1 MIKRLFFLLPFS
13 TIVSAN
19 EPDTIQVKRIDLDE
33 VTIVAFKQNTPNRE
47 PLSISTLDNRFLK
60 ENEIS
65 GAKDLSSLL
74 PNFYMPD
81 YGSKQNSP
89 VYIRGIGAKKDAPSV
104 GFYVDGIPYLKR
116 PLSILTCRI

>member
-1 MIKRLFFLLPFS
+1 MIKILFFLLPFS
-13 TIVSAN
+13 TMVAAG
-19 EPDTIQVKRIDLDE
+19 EPDTVLVKRVNLDE
-33 VTIVAFKQNTPNRE
+33 VTIVGFKQKKPNRE

-60 ENEIS
+60 ENEIL

-89 VYIRGIGAKKDAPSV
+89 V
-104 GFYVDGIPYLKR
+104 
-116 PLSILTCRI
+116 